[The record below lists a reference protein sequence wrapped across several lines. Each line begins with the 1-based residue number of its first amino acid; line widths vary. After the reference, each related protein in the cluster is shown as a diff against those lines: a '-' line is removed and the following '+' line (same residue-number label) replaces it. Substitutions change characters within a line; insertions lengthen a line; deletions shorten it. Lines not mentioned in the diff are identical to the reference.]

1 MTERVGRGLRPHEVF
16 GTKAEPAEKDTGKE
30 LPKDAPKDLSPDAD
44 SAVTDVLEMAHRQ
57 AKEAQSIR
65 FKKNEARA
73 HLSRFDAVAKRDG
86 KLYIGGEITV
96 LKATQDAALT
106 LLPPNEAVITHIT
119 RGLASKEATLISA
132 ATGSGAMY
140 TAKWLLE
147 SLGTKH
153 EVLTVTRST
162 ALDALVGSMRPDEKN
177 KLRVVDGPLTKCVR
191 DGGVFVLNGL
201 ENADAQIQATLRA
214 LAKGA
219 KHFHHPISGQV
230 IEVSPD
236 FRLVIIGDQ
245 SKRFDKGLV
254 EACNHREIRSYNR
267 DEHARLLGEQHNLTR
282 GFANSLAGFH
292 EALQKAEGE
301 GELSFGRGFPLAW
314 PLLSAVGARFAK
326 KKEVLH
332 EDVVSALWGV
342 YGARLSNADN
352 IAVFESLVAEL
363 KMGALEKTTPK
374 KSKDPSFVHT
384 QSIDR
389 ALYFAE
395 AALSAGETVLLT
407 HAGQSGATRL
417 ASELA
422 SRRNQELVT
431 IVGHTGTDPQSLMET
446 PVFNEKGEL
455 YFRPGRLAQA
465 LIEGK
470 MVYVDHVDHMPRD
483 RQNAFFQVQHLKTIK
498 IVENGKVVEKPV
510 HKDARVLLSC
520 TEGQVRGRNRP
531 DAADRASATEVRL
544 PEPTLLE
551 LMQFIPADVRER
563 ADVVQVV
570 ERYAKALHEENPKY
584 GLTKLQRFID
594 FSRTIALLSEEMNPE
609 DAAMVAAK
617 LLFNVDPKKSEA
629 YKTMEIDAQGRLP
642 FAKAKKDA
650 RPLWMKLLELTPAEE
665 KARLEKTSY
674 RITESMRPHLDAM
687 AIAYRLGRPV
697 LAVGPASSGKT
708 ALGIVFS
715 ALVEKK
721 NIRVN
726 FSASTESRELLG
738 GLGPVNEKGKTVFRH
753 IEGPEMKA
761 AELES
766 MLMADELYLSSEGQ
780 MALKPWIDHRR
791 KVIDAEADR
800 ERDIG
805 TAILYATTNPEDP
818 KTGRAAPPPTIL
830 DCMFHIAVGAKPIDE
845 KIEIVESQCGLARD
859 LISRT
864 ANFFADL
871 EKSVKDG
878 SLKSAVG
885 PITCTERDMLKAGRT
900 AEYLLARDG
909 VKNADEQR
917 KILGREVFRLV
928 RDTLLDDGER
938 ALVFDKLVAKHFGKD
953 VATMERPKEIQR
965 VQVVEAGQKITYL
978 QIGSAKLPIRPQ
990 GDAETQALVPDL
1002 EGVKDPV
1009 GEQLEFLESVLL
1021 ALELKQPLAVVG
1033 NTGTG
1038 KTMLMKWL
1046 AHHLNMPWHEQPFH
1060 GDMTE
1065 DHLFGTTVIS
1075 KDGNVEF
1082 QYAPLSAAIK
1092 GGGLFV
1098 GDEFL
1103 TLPNNTREKLNPVTE
1118 GSEIQIS
1125 QKRPPETIE
1134 KKDWDKDFRFVVTT
1148 NGSDI
1153 RDDGF
1158 SDAEASRMRIVGL
1171 RELSSREDL
1180 GTIAQRDYVMHT
1192 PVHLSP
1198 VRNDENRRL
1207 LADELK
1213 KLVDLRGA
1221 FGKQLVAALGASLD
1235 GANAL
1240 PIDREAAPEIQLTE
1254 DLARLLADGL
1264 SLFSYEKK
1272 DAPVRAAINA
1282 LLQKSKVEG
1291 PELMYLTQWSGDLL
1305 DSDVRARADR
1315 HAVHAGKLLDPA
1327 EADAAVELFTSLRD
1341 LQRAS
1346 KTPGTSPLTP
1356 RIFSSFLDLF
1366 VQLRG
1371 RTSAAEA
1378 AQRAAELSLWSKL
1391 GPKLEAKATA
1401 KLVETFGANERP
1413 IEKYTKP
1420 EQGQTGVYFGDT
1432 FLEYG
1437 GARPWTLDSSRFPPT
1452 PARCKNLTLL
1462 ADAISLGKGRPV
1474 SCTDDENGE
1483 TVETLREL
1491 GRLTGR
1497 QITVVSLPPNVD
1509 IEGLIERL
1517 VASEKAED
1525 KGGFEAELQQIGQA
1539 VKEGHILVLRG
1550 CGNVPT
1556 AKLERLNSLGDGRQG
1571 IRLPRSGDWQ
1581 KAAPGFR
1588 MVMLRTPDAVHEY
1601 SPALQNRLIEPLLT
1615 TRSSGT
1621 QLDERAAELALAI
1634 EERTKISREAAQL
1647 LGSFHTYLNQLIR
1660 ESKFAS
1666 GRAVGS
1672 LLNRDAEAIGFRL
1685 KWLSDRNVV
1694 DDEKEMLA
1702 YLVNELYG
1710 ERFLPEKDK
1719 QTLKKELDD
1728 WFGSDWQKISLSTE
1742 INPSPHVMRVGD
1754 WVVQRDPGGI
1764 RAGVPGPEAILPP
1777 TKSLDAVFQKAV
1789 AAAQFGEVIQLHGD
1803 EFVADACVN
1812 TLARIT
1818 TSPVTAVEGNEE
1830 LQEAYLFGGLIQ
1842 DSKTGEFKEHEG
1854 LVWKA
1859 QNEGGTL
1866 LIKNA
1871 SKIPAEVLTRLVEI
1885 AATRHVTRVHD
1896 GKLEVKKA
1904 AFRLV
1909 LQTSA
1914 GDAPLIRELGSLCTK
1929 VQCPSVSAR
1938 ADLKILLSHLLQGVP
1953 GAAELGAALEGF
1965 SSAAANALSER
1976 AQVRRQVVKFDSA
1989 RMLKAARQIAAN
2001 IKERAMPMEEALAD
2015 VIGRLY
2021 LRPAEGLE
2029 IDDKLGALFD
2039 KMTDSL
2045 TGVLTL
2051 ADVKPIDIVERPEI
2065 SSLRKDYDEASPVF
2079 TQELLSAAAKALE
2092 GSLEKKTTAN
2102 LRSALNALLESSLV
2116 PQAAVA
2122 RIEKSLEKLGGKIDA
2137 AAVEDLTSLKRFLE
2151 RAAGA
2156 AEEASF
2162 HDRALDF
2169 LRGSRMWDLEYRL
2182 GILAR
2187 YETAFTALGAA
2198 GSGSAADRIADVSRV
2213 RERFDAAGAHQ
2224 KLLKIRD
2231 EVGAAML
2238 KYRDRT
2244 GEADDQLGNLLRDL
2258 LDKWHLVGTSPIFKN
2273 HHQLRNELTSLD
2285 QLLERLEAAHA
2296 ARGADQQLEVG
2307 GLVEALRDAGS
2318 ILEGLRI
2325 AEASAELRR
2334 GMKRAAQDTSTLV
2347 DDVREELVEI
2357 RRLEGAERQH
2367 DQLTRTMRTIETVLQ
2382 QNDFLH
2388 LDYSKDAIDRPALR
2402 SDADLR
2408 GEAELKAREEAA
2420 GFVAQRRSEAFA
2432 QMQAQNTPAKAPD
2445 PAKFF
2450 AGFSYERADVGL
2462 EPEQNA
2468 RAATPAMNLYRQA
2481 MAGIAAEEQAIV
2493 AQRTGE
2499 IFKTLKKADEDRVA
2513 QTYKDRV
2520 NTRARHIA
2528 SQVQSSVLHLDNAL
2542 RDISRDANLAERS
2555 PALAAEL
2562 SAARRELEET
2572 SKAAHS
2578 WSRAVGDAIDEAGRV
2593 ALNIVSFGFFG
2604 RKKADIAP
2612 EDLAL
2617 EGAQQR
2623 VARVL
2628 ADIQKVLAK
2637 EAGALPDF
2645 KQIPTHK
2652 DMTAR
2657 LTEQLKMVDTLGELA
2672 AKFSRLSSIQED
2684 EDNGDLKR
2692 WLGVVLGQMTND
2704 RQRRDVLLRI
2714 DAFCTSANQL
2724 TSEVPNRGGVAVEL
2738 APALEAIMRAAEAIR
2753 TQPASQG
2760 SYRSSIKAL
2769 KNALQKVDD
2778 VAAGVPLPGLIGAVR
2793 QEMEDLL
2800 DAFKKLS
2807 GEDVGNLD
2815 YDVSAVQEILRSRTK
2830 ALDNKDDAADELR
2843 AVFDDAAKLDEQA
2856 GAEAAAE
2863 ANEEKLDRALERKT
2877 TKTRAE
2883 LEDESFA
2890 RETRLQIIDLDFER
2904 ARSLS
2909 PVPAAEDDKKVV
2921 APSEELIERREKVI
2935 DAARALEANA
2945 VGALGHIE
2953 RDKETIGKLLKEL
2966 DAALADGAIQHQ
2978 RGELASIAE
2987 SLEKVALAGEGGLRG
3002 FNMRK
3007 PLEQLRKAARAVR
3020 ALEKVPIE
3028 ISARLDAIVDAARP
3042 LEAVFGTEKFHGMA
3056 ASWCADALMATRE
3069 VEGKLGELDAVGGG
3083 AKEAARLTQIFDAL
3097 SPSVQRLGAAN
3108 ERLGAW
3114 SRLSLTSHV
3123 AQRVSAVEAAMP
3135 AGAVEAAKK
3144 LVESAEAA
3152 SLRQG
3157 SLSLGTDAEQS
3168 AADAYAAYV
3177 DIAQKLTS
3185 AKKLDDAAVQTYSSL
3200 GEMLWALLG
3209 PQGGDLS
3216 LDLDLLAKA
3225 IELTERLT
3233 KAPGVDKSA
3242 RELSLS
3248 LGSLRS
3254 AAQER
3259 ALDDLEVPFFSA
3271 TSHYANKVK
3280 DARVRLF
3287 EATRSFLDYDP
3298 LQDDASI
3305 PELARELKAALVQSS
3320 ETMTGPAAVVL
3331 AAEILRLRDGLEK
3344 ITAEGGPMSADARA
3358 LEVELEPLLK
3368 GAAELGLLEDA
3379 PDRFAA
3385 MVDAFTEKTKKAR
3398 ASGIKRE
3405 TLTFAKDAGD
3415 ALASLMHSDHLSLG
3429 EKLDRVEAD
3438 FFPELIEKRKPKAP
3452 KPVEEEKPVIKSRVA
3467 EMMGLG
3473 WGSGAE
3479 YRGVGGGEQNEVSL
3493 RRIGIGGKRGVTAE
3507 QLGLGGLTIGRDGGG
3522 NQGTPSEIE
3531 NAFGRTDETGSGTE
3545 KKAPKMDRETKVG
3558 NLGREALPE
3567 GRITERSDKLRA
3579 LELPDEDLRAMKKRM
3594 NEKLANAR
3602 KVEQTEEEMKKE
3614 LLTEFSRFIADH
3626 EDLVNQLADTL
3637 RQHPGLE
3644 TVVVVD
3650 QSGSTVKSREPR
3662 DERQIIEQERAT
3674 LAIILAAHMR
3684 AERNCSVVGFGSH
3697 RIGGEGEVPVATSKD
3712 LDHYKDVSIFVH
3724 KPMSER
3730 LDEAWADRAY
3740 GLCGNADGY
3749 TDLIEPMNVAAGQF
3763 TDRANNKL
3771 ILMLTDA
3778 QIGNANDVK
3787 RYIENRRAE
3796 GIGVAMMGFGD
3807 ARHIAMVAG
3816 DVDNVHDKGFGLHAH
3831 NFGEAIQGGA
3841 RLLAHTVVQNA
3852 GGYRGKVKSAA
3863 QGIGES
3869 KNQEPL
3875 RAATSAGPMDCVL
3888 DMAEPVTIPGD
3899 PGDAFGTRGPRREMN
3914 NLVDRTVYE
3923 RALKELEM
3931 NQAKNAKTPKF
3942 RECMK
3947 QVAELRARHE
3957 HEGIIDSLHDAVQ
3970 MSLPKT
3976 RGAEWER
3983 KQLSGPLFDEEQLPM
3998 YVVGLAQGVPVLR
4011 IFKRKRPTEDTK
4023 ATVVLAIDES
4033 SSMGDS
4039 EKMKAHIEAL
4049 IAYGDALKM
4058 ADPDIKISVVG
4069 FSDKV
4074 RLHAGFEQE
4083 WDDALKAH
4091 LLFQVHGNYDATD
4104 DERGGR
4110 EAIGLLNMMDAD
4122 VGQVISFSDGQGM
4135 PGMLATMK
4143 QAAQEGYAFMTVGI
4157 TPDSKMVRR
4166 FDKHGVYARN
4176 LAQLPQVLP
4185 QQAVGVWEE
4194 AGRIIG

>member
-1 MTERVGRGLRPHEVF
+1 MTDKVGRGLRPHEVF
-16 GTKAEPAEKDTGKE
+16 GKKAGAPLD
-30 LPKDAPKDLSPDAD
+30 KDAPAPKEHQDLSPDAD
-44 SAVTDVLEMAHRQ
+44 SAVTDVLEMTHRQ
-57 AKEAQSIR
+57 VKEAQSIR

-86 KLYIGGEITV
+86 HLYIGGEATV
-96 LKATQDAALT
+96 LKASHDAALT
-106 LLPPNEAVITHIT
+106 LLEPNANVITHIT

-147 SLGTKH
+147 ATAAKH

-162 ALDALVGSMRPDEKN
+162 ALDSLVGSMRPNENN
-177 KLRVVDGPLTKCVR
+177 KLRVIDGPLTKCVR

-230 IEVSPD
+230 IEVHQD

-254 EACNHREIRSYNR
+254 EACNHREIRGYNR
-267 DEHARLLGEQHNLTR
+267 EEHARLLGEQHNLTR

-292 EALQKAEGE
+292 EALQNAESE
-301 GELSFGRGFPLAW
+301 GHLSFGRGFPLAW
-314 PLLSAVGARFAK
+314 PMLSAAGARFAR
-326 KKEVLH
+326 KKEILH

-342 YGARLSNADN
+342 YGARLSNPDS
-352 IAVFESLVAEL
+352 IAAFEGLVAEL
-363 KMGALEKTTPK
+363 KMGALEKIAPK

-384 QSIDR
+384 PSIDR

-395 AALSAGETVLLT
+395 AALNAGETVLMT

-422 SRRNQELVT
+422 NRRGLELVT
-431 IVGHTGTDPQSLMET
+431 IIGHTGTDPQSLMET

-465 LIEGK
+465 LIDGK
-470 MVYVDHVDHMPRD
+470 MLYVDHLDHMPRD
-483 RQNAFFQVQHLKTIK
+483 RQNAFFQLQGLKTIK
-498 IVENGKVVEKPV
+498 LVENGKIVEKPV
-510 HKDARVLLSC
+510 HKNARILLSC

-544 PEPTLLE
+544 TEPTLLE
-551 LMQFIPADVRER
+551 LMSFVPEEVRARPE
-563 ADVVQVV
+563 VLSVV
-570 ERYAKALHEENPKY
+570 ESFAKALHDENPKC

-594 FSRTIALLSEEMNPE
+594 FSRTVALLSDEMYPEE
-609 DAAMVAAK
+609 AALSAAR
-617 LLFNVDPKKSEA
+617 LLFNVDPKKSDAYRAMQAQAEA
-629 YKTMEIDAQGRLP
+629 LP
-642 FAKAKKDA
+642 A
-650 RPLWMKLLELTPAEE
+650 RAAEKLPLWMRLLELTPAEE
-665 KARLEKTSY
+665 KKRLAKTGY
-674 RITESMRPHLDAM
+674 RITESMRPHLEAL
-687 AIAYRLGRPV
+687 AVAYRLGRPV

-721 NIRVN
+721 NVRVN

-738 GLGPVNEKGKTVFRH
+738 GLGPVNERGKTVFRH

-845 KIEIVESQCGLARD
+845 KIEIVESQCRLPRE
-859 LISRT
+859 LIAKT

-900 AEYLLARDG
+900 AEYLFLRDG
-909 VKNADEQR
+909 VKDADEQR
-917 KILGREVFRLV
+917 KILGREVSRLV
-928 RDTLLDDGER
+928 RDMLLDDGER
-938 ALVFDKLVAKHFGKD
+938 TLVFDKLVTKHFGKD
-953 VATMERPKEIQR
+953 VTTSPRPNEIQR
-965 VQVVEAGQKITYL
+965 VEGLENGGKVTFL
-978 QIGSAKLPIRPQ
+978 QIGTARLPIRPM
-990 GDAETQALVPDL
+990 GDDPEVEGLVPDL
-1002 EGVKDPV
+1002 QGVKDPV

-1134 KKDWDKDFRFVVTT
+1134 KKDWDPNFRFVVTT

-1180 GTIAQRDYVMHT
+1180 GKIAQRDYVLST
-1192 PVHLSP
+1192 PAHATP
-1198 VRNDENRRL
+1198 ARNDENRQH
-1207 LADELK
+1207 LAAELK
-1213 KLVDLRGA
+1213 KVVDLRGA
-1221 FGKQLVAALGASLD
+1221 FGKTLTTALAASLE
-1235 GANAL
+1235 GG
-1240 PIDREAAPEIQLTE
+1240 AAPELDKTQAPELQL
-1254 DLARLLADGL
+1254 DGQLARLFADVL
-1264 SLFSYEKK
+1264 SVFSYDKK
-1272 DAPVRAAINA
+1272 DAPIRAVINA
-1282 LLQKSKVEG
+1282 LLEKAKVEG
-1291 PELMYLTQWSGDLL
+1291 PELMNLTQWAGDLL

-1315 HAVHAGKLLDPA
+1315 HAVHAGKLLDPE
-1327 EADAAVELFTSLRD
+1327 EADRAVELFTSLREM
-1341 LQRAS
+1341 QRAS

-1371 RTSAAEA
+1371 RAPAAEA

-1401 KLVETFGANERP
+1401 KLVETFGANDRP
-1413 IEKYTKP
+1413 LEKYTKP

-1432 FLEYG
+1432 FIEYG

-1462 ADAISLGKGRPV
+1462 ADAISLGKGRPI
-1474 SCTDDENGE
+1474 SCSDDENGE

-1556 AKLERLNSLGDGRQG
+1556 SKLERLNSLGDGRQG
-1571 IRLPRSGDWQ
+1571 IRLPRSGDWL

-1728 WFGSDWQKISLSTE
+1728 WFGADWQKISLSTE

-1764 RAGVPGPEAILPP
+1764 REGVPGPEAILPP

-1866 LIKNA
+1866 LIKSA

-1904 AFRLV
+1904 AFKLV

-1914 GDAPLIRELGSLCTK
+1914 GDPPLIRELGSLCTK

-1953 GAAELGAALEGF
+1953 GAAELAGALETF
-1965 SSAAANALSER
+1965 SSAAADSLSER
-1976 AQVRRQVVKFDSA
+1976 AQVRRQVVRFDSA
-1989 RMLKAARQIAAN
+1989 RLLKAARQIASS
-2001 IKERAMPMEEALAD
+2001 IKERNTPMEEALAD

-2029 IDDKLGALFD
+2029 IDEKLGALFD
-2039 KMTDSL
+2039 QMTDSL

-2051 ADVKPIDIVERPEI
+2051 ADIRPIDIVERPEI

-2079 TQELLSAAAKALE
+2079 THELLAAAAKSLE
-2092 GSLEKKTTAN
+2092 GALEKKSAVQLDSM
-2102 LRSALNALLESSLV
+2102 LRTLLESSLV
-2116 PQAAVA
+2116 PQAAAA
-2122 RIEKSLEKLGGKIDA
+2122 RIEKSLEKLGPKLDPIA
-2137 AAVEDLTSLKRFLE
+2137 LEDLSSLRRFLE

-2182 GILAR
+2182 AILAR

-2198 GSGSAADRIADVSRV
+2198 GGHSAGDRIADITRV

-2231 EVGAAML
+2231 DVGAAML
-2238 KYRDRT
+2238 KYRDRA

-2285 QLLERLEAAHA
+2285 QLLERLEEAHA

-2334 GMKRAAQDTSTLV
+2334 GMKRAALDTSTLV

-2367 DQLTRTMRTIETVLQ
+2367 DQLSRTMHKIESILQ

-2388 LDYSKDAIDRPALR
+2388 LDYSKDSVDRPALR
-2402 SDADLR
+2402 SDGDLR
-2408 GEAELKAREEAA
+2408 AEAERLAREEAGA
-2420 GFVAQRRSEAFA
+2420 VIGTRRMETFA
-2432 QMQAQNTPAKAPD
+2432 TMQQQNAPQKAPD

-2450 AGFSYERADVGL
+2450 ANFSYARADVGL
-2462 EPEQNA
+2462 ETEQ
-2468 RAATPAMNLYRQA
+2468 AAKADSPAMKLYRQA
-2481 MAGIAAEEQAIV
+2481 MAGLDAEENVLV
-2493 AQRTGE
+2493 ARRSGE
-2499 IFKTLKKADEDRVA
+2499 LFKTLKKKDEDRVA
-2513 QTYKDRV
+2513 ETYRDRI

-2528 SQVQSSVLHLDNAL
+2528 SQVQSSVVHLDNAL
-2542 RDISRDANLAERS
+2542 RDVSRDANLAERS
-2555 PALAAEL
+2555 PDLLAEL
-2562 SAARRELEET
+2562 QAARTELEAT

-2578 WSRAVGDAIDEAGRV
+2578 WSRAVGEAFEEAGRV
-2593 ALNIVSFGFFG
+2593 ALNIMSFGFFG
-2604 RKKADIAP
+2604 KKKADIAP
-2612 EDLAL
+2612 ADLAL
-2617 EGAQQR
+2617 TDAQKR
-2623 VARVL
+2623 VAT
-2628 ADIQKVLAK
+2628 VLAK
-2637 EAGALPDF
+2637 IQTVLAKDAGALPDF
-2645 KQIPTHK
+2645 RKISTHK
-2652 DMTAR
+2652 ELTSR

-2672 AKFSRLSSIQED
+2672 AKYARLSSIQED
-2684 EDNGDLKR
+2684 EDNGDLKK
-2692 WLGVVLGQMTND
+2692 WLSIVLGQMTND
-2704 RQRRDVLLRI
+2704 RSRRDVLLRI
-2714 DAFCTSANQL
+2714 DAFCTSANKL
-2724 TSEVPNRGGVAVEL
+2724 TSEVPNKGGVAVEL

-2753 TQPASQG
+2753 TQPASAG

-2778 VAAGVPLPGLIGAVR
+2778 VAAGQALPALIGAVR
-2793 QEMEDLL
+2793 QEMQDLV
-2800 DAFKKLS
+2800 DAFLKLS

-2830 ALDNKDDAADELR
+2830 ALDGKDDAADELR
-2843 AVFDDAAKLDEQA
+2843 AVFDDAAKLTDEHE
-2856 GAEAAAE
+2856 EAAAAAA
-2863 ANEEKLDRALERKT
+2863 ANEDKLDRALLRKSN
-2877 TKTRAE
+2877 KRRAE

-2890 RETRLQIIDLDFER
+2890 RETKLQIIDLDFER
-2904 ARSLS
+2904 ARALS
-2909 PVPAAEDDKKVV
+2909 PIPEPEDDKKTIE
-2921 APSEELIERREKVI
+2921 PSEELLARREQVI
-2935 DAARALEANA
+2935 TSARDLEMKA
-2945 VGALGHIE
+2945 VGALGHLE
-2953 RDKETIGKLLKEL
+2953 RDQQSIGKLLKDL
-2966 DAALADGAIQHQ
+2966 DDSLANSAIEHW
-2978 RGELASIAE
+2978 RKELAGIAE
-2987 SLEKVALAGEGGLRG
+2987 SLEKAAVGAVGGEGGLRG

-3028 ISARLDAIVDAARP
+3028 ISSRLDTIVDAARP
-3042 LEAVFGTEKFHGMA
+3042 LEAVFGTDKFFAMSS
-3056 ASWCADALMATRE
+3056 SWCADAMLAARE
-3069 VEGKLGELDAVGGG
+3069 VEGKLGELDPG
-3083 AKEAARLTQIFDAL
+3083 AARGAEEAARLVAIFDAL
-3097 SPSVQRLGAAN
+3097 QPSV
-3108 ERLGAW
+3108 ERLGNAEQRIGSW

-3123 AQRVSAVEAAMP
+3123 AQRVGAIESVLP
-3135 AGAVEAAKK
+3135 AGAKEAAAK
-3144 LVESAEAA
+3144 LIESAQSAA
-3152 SLRQG
+3152 ARQG
-3157 SLSLGTDAEQS
+3157 DLSLGTDAEQS
-3168 AADAYAAYV
+3168 AADAYSAYV
-3177 DIAQKLTS
+3177 DLASKLS
-3185 AKKLDDAAVQTYSSL
+3185 RAKKLDEATIQTYSSL
-3200 GEMLWALLG
+3200 GEMLWLLLG
-3209 PQGGDLS
+3209 PQGENRAPDLE
-3216 LDLDLLAKA
+3216 LLAKA
-3225 IELTERLT
+3225 IDLVERLT
-3233 KAPGVDKSA
+3233 KAPGADKTA

-3248 LGSLRS
+3248 LGAIRS
-3254 AAQER
+3254 AALER
-3259 ALDDLEVPFFSA
+3259 ALDDLEAPFFTA
-3271 TSHYANKVK
+3271 TSSYAAKIK

-3287 EATRSFLDYDP
+3287 DATRSFLEYDP
-3298 LQDDASI
+3298 LEDDASI
-3305 PELARELKAALVQSS
+3305 PDLSRALKSALVQSS
-3320 ETMTGPAAVVL
+3320 EMMTGPAAVVL
-3331 AAEILRLRDGLEK
+3331 ASEILRLRDGLEN
-3344 ITAEGGPMSADARA
+3344 IIAEGGPMSADART
-3358 LEVELEPLLK
+3358 LEAELEPLLK
-3368 GAAELGLLEDA
+3368 GATELGKLDDA
-3379 PDRFAA
+3379 PDRFTA
-3385 MVDAFTEKTKKAR
+3385 MVDTFTERTKKAR

-3405 TLTFAKDAGD
+3405 ILTFAKEAGE
-3415 ALASLMHSDHLSLG
+3415 ALASLMNADHASLG
-3429 EKLDRVEAD
+3429 EKLDRVEED
-3438 FFPELIEKRKPKAP
+3438 YFPELIEKRQPKVP
-3452 KPVEEEKPVIKSRVA
+3452 VVVEERPAIKSRVE
-3467 EMMGLG
+3467 EMMGGLA
-3473 WGSGAE
+3473 WGTGSSA
-3479 YRGVGGGEQNEVSL
+3479 RSAGGEESVSL
-3493 RRIGIGGKRGVTAE
+3493 RRVGGR
-3507 QLGLGGLTIGRDGGG
+3507 GLGSAAQASAMGLAKGSGGG
-3522 NQGTPSEIE
+3522 GGSQGTPPPIE
-3531 NAFGRTDETGSGTE
+3531 GPYGKSDVVGTGE
-3545 KKAPKMDRETKVG
+3545 QKKATKIDRETTIG
-3558 NLGREALPE
+3558 ELGRDALPE

-3579 LELPDEDLRAMKKRM
+3579 IEMSDDDLRAMKKRM
-3594 NEKLANAR
+3594 NEKLSKAR

-3614 LLTEFSRFIADH
+3614 LLTEFSKFIADH

-3650 QSGSTVKSREPR
+3650 QSGSTINSRLARGEA
-3662 DERQIIEQERAT
+3662 QIIEQERAT
-3674 LAIILAAHMR
+3674 LAIIMAAHMR
-3684 AERNCSVVGFGSH
+3684 AERNCAVVGFGSKK
-3697 RIGGEGEVPVATSKD
+3697 IGAAGEAPVASSLD
-3712 LDHYKDVSIFVH
+3712 RDHYKDVSIFVH

-3730 LDEAWADRAY
+3730 LDEVWADRAY

-3771 ILMLTDA
+3771 ILVLTDA
-3778 QIGNANDVK
+3778 QIGNKNDVK

-3796 GIGVAMMGFGD
+3796 GIGVAMMGFG
-3807 ARHIAMVAG
+3807 AAQHIAEVAG
-3816 DVDNVHDKGFGLHAH
+3816 DVDDAHEKGFGLHAH
-3831 NFGEAIQGGA
+3831 NFSQAITGGA

-3869 KNQEPL
+3869 KNQEPM
-3875 RAATSAGPMDCVL
+3875 RAPSSAGPMDCVL
-3888 DMAEPVTIPGD
+3888 SMADPVMIGGD
-3899 PGDAFGTRGPRREMN
+3899 PGEAFGTRGPRREMN

-3942 RECMK
+3942 RECMR
-3947 QVAELRARHE
+3947 QVSDLRARHE

-4039 EKMKAHIEAL
+4039 EKMKAHIEAM

-4058 ADPDIKISVVG
+4058 ADPDIKIAVVG

-4091 LLFQVHGNYDATD
+4091 LLFQVNGNYDATD

-4122 VGQVISFSDGQGM
+4122 VGQVVSFSDGQGM

-4143 QAAQEGYAFMTVGI
+4143 QAAQEGYAFMTVGV